1 MNLLK
6 SFASTTGL
14 QPSKS
19 YIYEKLYPLDFD
31 RYIILDTQSS
41 NANFHYV
48 FWFRVIELIEPVL
61 SKHGIKIVHFI
72 EDKKYHFNHT
82 YVDNSTQLSQRAYL
96 IRKALLFCG
105 SSKLYSLIAS
115 ESNIKQCFLKTDY
128 SLDNTLVKDEE
139 VIHSDKARKHFLNP
153 TAAKINNI
161 RPEEI
166 AKKILKTLLDE
177 DHSFDNTL
185 SVGKVY
191 STQNLEVIP
200 DCTFKIGN
208 SSKSAKSEIV
218 IRMDYLFSEENL
230 DSQLSMEA
238 CAIVTNKAFNKNI
251 LINKKN
257 RIKKVY
263 FKVDK
268 DSDSSFLDLLEENKI
283 NYDIITTLSGPDLDK
298 EKIKFINYKK
308 INKLNSLSLDFL
320 EGLDKS
326 KVYFKTNKIV
336 IKSGKTFASKWHSK
350 VLVNSADV
358 RNSSFQLPLAI
369 DQSFKDEADY
379 FYFLTS
385 EQI

>member
-6 SFASTTGL
+6 SFSSTTGL
-14 QPSKS
+14 EPSKS

-31 RYIILDTQSS
+31 RYIILDTQST

-48 FWFRVIELIEPVL
+48 FWFRVIELIEPIL
-61 SKHGIKIVHFI
+61 SKHSVKIVHFI
-72 EDKKYHFNHT
+72 EDKKYHFNHA

-115 ESNIKQCFLKTDY
+115 ENNIKQCFLKTDY

-139 VIHSDKARKHFLNP
+139 VIHSDKTRKHFLNP
-153 TAAKINNI
+153 TGSKINNI
-161 RPEEI
+161 RPEEV

-177 DHSFDNTL
+177 DHLFDNTL

-200 DCTFKIGN
+200 DCTFKISN
-208 SSKSAKSEIV
+208 SAKSAKSEII

-230 DSQLSMEA
+230 DAQLAIES

-257 RIKKVY
+257 RIKKIY
-263 FKVDK
+263 FKVEK
-268 DSDSSFLDLLEENKI
+268 DSDASFVDLLEENKI

-320 EGLDKS
+320 DGLDKS

-336 IKSGKTFASKWHSK
+336 IKNGKTFASKWHCK
-350 VLVNSADV
+350 VLINSADV
-358 RNSSFQLPLAI
+358 RNSSFQLPATI

>member
-19 YIYEKLYPLDFD
+19 YLYEKFYPLDFD

-41 NANFHYV
+41 NGNFHYV
-48 FWFRVIELIEPVL
+48 FWFRVIELIEPIL
-61 SKHGIKIVHFI
+61 SKHGINIVHFI

-82 YVDNSTQLSQRAYL
+82 YVDNSAQLSQRAYL

-115 ESNIKQCFLKTDY
+115 ENNIKQCFLKTDY
-128 SLDNTLVKDEE
+128 SLDNTLVEDEE
-139 VIHSDKARKHFLNP
+139 IIHSNKTRKHFLNP
-153 TAAKINNI
+153 TSLKINNI

-166 AKKILKTLLDE
+166 AKKILKTVLNE
-177 DHSFDNTL
+177 DHIFDNTL
-185 SVGKVY
+185 SIGKVY
-191 STQNLEVIP
+191 SAHNLEVIP
-200 DCTFKIGN
+200 DCTFKINNN
-208 SSKSAKSEIV
+208 SKSEIV
-218 IRMDYLFSEENL
+218 MRMDCFFSEENL
-230 DSQLSMEA
+230 DTQLSFES
-238 CAIVTNKAFNKNI
+238 CAVVTNKAFNKNI
-251 LINKKN
+251 LINRKN
-257 RIKKVY
+257 KIKKVY
-263 FKVDK
+263 FKVEK
-268 DSDSSFLDLLEENKI
+268 DSDASFLDLLEENKI

-308 INKLNSLSLDFL
+308 INKLNSLSLGFL
-320 EGLDKS
+320 DELDKS

-350 VLVNSADV
+350 VLINSPDV
-358 RNSSFQLPLAI
+358 RNESFKLPPVI
-369 DQSFKDEADY
+369 DESFKDEADY

>member
-31 RYIILDTQSS
+31 RYIVLDTQST

-48 FWFRVIELIEPVL
+48 FWFRVVELIEPIL
-61 SKHGIKIVHFI
+61 SKHGINIVHFI

-115 ESNIKQCFLKTDY
+115 ENNIKQCFLKTDY

-139 VIHSDKARKHFLNP
+139 IIHSDKTRKHFLNP
-153 TAAKINNI
+153 TASKINNI
-161 RPEEI
+161 RPEEV
-166 AKKILKTLLDE
+166 AKKILRTLLDE

-185 SVGKVY
+185 SIGKVY

-200 DCTFKIGN
+200 DCTFKISN
-208 SSKSAKSEIV
+208 SAKSAKSEII

-230 DSQLSMEA
+230 DAQLAIES

-257 RIKKVY
+257 RIKKIY
-263 FKVDK
+263 FKVEK
-268 DSDSSFLDLLEENKI
+268 DSDASFLDLLEENKI
-283 NYDIITTLSGPDLDK
+283 NYDIITTLSGPDLNK

-320 EGLDKS
+320 DGLDKS

-350 VLVNSADV
+350 VLINSPNV
-358 RNSSFQLPLAI
+358 RNESFQLPPVI
-369 DQSFKDEADY
+369 DESFKDEADY